1 MRVVAAVVA
10 VSVMLAGCF
19 PHNARYRTYSK
30 WAEAG
35 SLVAGIAL
43 AAAVNTGADCDTQ
56 GTAADS
62 ESSCKSTAAALGY
75 VAVGLIVAGL
85 LGFVATVST
94 AEDEDGSP
102 APVIIQKAAGSGATA
117 AGSAAPT
124 AAAPSPR

>member
-1 MRVVAAVVA
+1 MRIVGAVVA
-10 VSVMLAGCF
+10 VSLVLAGCF

-56 GTAADS
+56 GMAAEN

-75 VAVGLIVAGL
+75 VAVGLIVTGL
-85 LGFVATVST
+85 LGFVATIST

-102 APVIIQKAAGSGATA
+102 KPVIIQKAAGSGATTA
-117 AGSAAPT
+117 AGSGT
-124 AAAPSPR
+124 AAK